1 MVDAELTFSQYPF
14 LKELGL
20 EETNYGVYRRG
31 EWVGNGPD
39 FLAVCPHNNK
49 PIARIKM
56 GSVEDYEACIE
67 AMEQEKEKWMLTPMP
82 IRGEIV
88 RQIGEA
94 LRAKKDALGSLIA
107 LEMGKIK
114 SEGDGEV
121 QEYIDICDMAVG
133 LSRTID
139 GKVL

>member
-1 MVDAELTFSQYPF
+1 
-14 LKELGL
+14 
-20 EETNYGVYRRG
+20 
-31 EWVGNGPD
+31 
-39 FLAVCPHNNK
+39 
-49 PIARIKM
+49 
-56 GSVEDYEACIE
+56 
-67 AMEQEKEKWMLTPMP
+67 MEREKERWMLLPMP
-82 IRGEIV
+82 QRGEIV

-94 LRAKKDALGSLIA
+94 LRAKKDALGSLIS